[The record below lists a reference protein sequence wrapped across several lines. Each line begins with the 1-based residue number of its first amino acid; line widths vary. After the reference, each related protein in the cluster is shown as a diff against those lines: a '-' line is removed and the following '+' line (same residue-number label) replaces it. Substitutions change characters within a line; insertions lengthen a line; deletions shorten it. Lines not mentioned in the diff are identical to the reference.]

1 MPNVHYAG
9 MCYNLGI
16 VGWDAPN
23 AEILRGESCLL
34 IMGKIE
40 LTRVSNLKV
49 NIVKKTDNE
58 LKIEV
63 EGAGHSLLNVLQKTL
78 LEDDTIEMVGY
89 HIPHPLFDSG
99 ILYVHTKEKRKPEVV
114 IKEATKKILDL
125 NKEFQKSFKKASKDW
140 KQK

>member
-1 MPNVHYAG
+1 MPYVHYVG
-9 MCYNLGI
+9 MCYNREI

-23 AEILRGESCLL
+23 AETLRCESCLL
-34 IMGKIE
+34 IMEKIQ
-40 LTRVSNLKV
+40 LTRVSKLKV

-78 LEDDTIEMVGY
+78 LEDETIEVAGY
-89 HIPHPLFDSG
+89 HVPYPLFDSG
-99 ILYVHTKEKRKPEVV
+99 LLYVHTKGKRKPEAV
-114 IKEATKKILDL
+114 IKEPTKNVLDIS
-125 NKEFQKSFKKASKDW
+125 KAFQKSFKKASKEY